1 MWTKH
6 CQGSRCD
13 DMGMSGTKRVPFA
26 RVWAAAVSFL
36 FEFVGW
42 NMENWWVFHELIGA
56 STISTGGLDDMAQGD
71 WNNPA
76 KTTWKIWNDMKWHER
91 CFPSLLKGS
100 FMVCFTKRGHRQDGN
115 DYDEGDLGL
124 ESLGQGGLVRH
135 YKKPKATQGPWIF
148 AGSAISCSFDS
159 YVCILYVYN
168 AYTNRYIHVKPGVI
182 PPGQLQQRNV
192 RSTK

>member
-124 ESLGQGGLVRH
+124 ESLGQGVWSDTTRSQRL
-135 YKKPKATQGPWIF
+135 PKALEFLLVQLYHAHLTHMYVYCMYIMHTLIDTSMLNLGWF
-148 AGSAISCSFDS
+148 LLGSCSS
-159 YVCILYVYN
+159 EM
-168 AYTNRYIHVKPGVI
+168 
-182 PPGQLQQRNV
+182 
-192 RSTK
+192 